1 MYCEAMRWERILH
14 ANPGRG
20 EVLPG
25 RRRGLEKGRYRV
37 AVHDGWQGRYYEDF
51 VVGDVYRHPL
61 GRTISEADNTWFTL
75 LTMNTHPAHFDAHYA
90 AGTPFG
96 KVLVNSGLTI
106 AMLIGQSV
114 TDVSQKAVA
123 NLALTNVQLT
133 HPVFVGDTLY
143 GESICTGKRES
154 ASKPYAGLVSVHSR
168 ALNAEGDECL
178 SFDRTVLV
186 YKRSQ
191 AAVIDSFPE
200 AKSGRLTLPTEGQP
214 A

>member
-1 MYCEAMRWERILH
+1 M
-14 ANPGRG
+14 
-20 EVLPG
+20 
-25 RRRGLEKGRYRV
+25 

-75 LTMNTHPAHFDAHYA
+75 LTMNTHPAHFDANYA
-90 AGTPFG
+90 SKTPFG

-114 TDVSQKAVA
+114 TDISQKAVA
-123 NLALTNVQLT
+123 NLALTNVALT
-133 HPVFVGDTLY
+133 HPVYVGDTLY

-154 ASKPYAGLVSVHSR
+154 ASRPYAGLVNVHTRS
-168 ALNAEGDECL
+168 LNSDGDECL

-186 YKRSQ
+186 YRRSH
-191 AAVIDSFPE
+191 AETINSFPD
-200 AKSGRLTLPTEGQP
+200 AKNGPLTLPAGGEV